1 MAHKLS
7 EKEHANILEM
17 LNAGLTTKK
26 ISTIAGRSPVTV
38 QRVRRFQDYSEYEKA
53 SHLAAYKKGPDKP
66 KQIEENPLEEEDIAE
81 CDPEALKIRVSFELG
96 ETARKAI
103 DGLLALVGVK
113 L

>member
-26 ISTIAGRSPVTV
+26 ISTITGRSSVTV
-38 QRVRRFQDYSEYEKA
+38 QRVRRFQDYSEYEIA
-53 SHLAAYKKGPDKP
+53 SHIAAYKKDPDKS
-66 KQIEENPLEEEDIAE
+66 KRLEEEPLKDE
-81 CDPEALKIRVSFELG
+81 GSTEYDSEVLKIRVSYELG
-96 ETARKAI
+96 ETARRAI